1 MLLGDQAHDDEE
13 EEEEELTLT
22 TMPPELCQ
30 QLCQFLPALSLLQ
43 LPLVSD
49 TMGRLARKEMEA
61 RHARLDKRQVMILT
75 EMNQST
81 NILNKI
87 TMLCP
92 GLVVLYDS
100 NKESEESEEIVPQ
113 VGPHTVLLR
122 LERPLFSTTSPS
134 LSQCLLTAHLSSSPG
149 PRAIS
154 LSTILSNRHH
164 LSPVLLLSLPV
175 TVNLARKVRNL
186 NTWNTVHTEKDV
198 TELVGRASV
207 REVRLETEE
216 SEAQARLA
224 RELISRE
231 LEQDI
236 QLYFN
241 TDHLQAPN
249 VYEVECSC

>member
-1 MLLGDQAHDDEE
+1 MLLGDQAHDDE

-30 QLCQFLPALSLLQ
+30 QLCQFLPAVSLLQ

-49 TMGRLARKEMEA
+49 NMGRLARKEMEA

-75 EMNQST
+75 EVNQST
-81 NILNKI
+81 DILNKI

-100 NKESEESEEIVPQ
+100 NKESEETVPQ

-122 LERPLFSTTSPS
+122 LERPLFTTTSPS
-134 LSQCLLTAHLSSSPG
+134 LSQCLLTAHLTSSPR
-149 PRAIS
+149 PRALS
-154 LSTILSNRHH
+154 LSSHH
-164 LSPVLLLSLPV
+164 HNLSPVLLLSLPV
-175 TVNLARKVRNL
+175 TVNLARKVKNL

-198 TELVGRASV
+198 TDLVGRARV
-207 REVRLETEE
+207 RKVRLETEAR
-216 SEAQARLA
+216 EAQARLA

-231 LEQDI
+231 LEQDV

-249 VYEVECSC
+249 VYEVECSCK